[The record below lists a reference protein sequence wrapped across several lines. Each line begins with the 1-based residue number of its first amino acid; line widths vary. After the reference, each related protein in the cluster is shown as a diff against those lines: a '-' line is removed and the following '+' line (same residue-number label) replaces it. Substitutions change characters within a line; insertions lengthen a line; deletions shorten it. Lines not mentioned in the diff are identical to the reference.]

1 MKQVFFLHIREVV
14 SPPTKRNVTASRRIL
29 NRAAN
34 RRRHRNTNCNYD
46 SVLIVVV
53 FYLFYHLFCIILK
66 RHGHDF
72 GQIVY
77 FFIIIY
83 NALEMHF

>member
-1 MKQVFFLHIREVV
+1 MPWEMKVV
-14 SPPTKRNVTASRRIL
+14 ATLVIHFTFV
-29 NRAAN
+29 
-34 RRRHRNTNCNYD
+34 
-46 SVLIVVV
+46 SVSSGNNHTRTPIPQ
-53 FYLFYHLFCIILK
+53 CKITWKLK
-66 RHGHDF
+66 RHCHDF